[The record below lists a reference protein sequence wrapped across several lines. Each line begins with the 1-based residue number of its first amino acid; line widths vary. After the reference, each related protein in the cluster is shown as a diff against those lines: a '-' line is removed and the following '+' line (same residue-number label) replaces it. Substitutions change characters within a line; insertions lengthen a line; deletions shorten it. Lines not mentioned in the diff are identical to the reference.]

1 MIFKQYNI
9 EKTLYFVV
17 MNLTNLEIECFLA
30 ICEHKTIS
38 RAAESLYI
46 TQPSLSSRLKTL
58 ERELGGEL
66 FVRKKGSRDITLTPA
81 GKAFYKLALQYTEL
95 WSQMKGVFK
104 TAPNRLRIS
113 SLNSL
118 DTFLLPQVY
127 DNFLLQN
134 PDVELEIQSMDLS
147 AASHSILSGDTDLAF
162 TTGKSHDKS
171 LNQTIILKEPM
182 TIVFNKNLSLNSPA
196 NPQDLLA
203 HQELF
208 VDWSSDFTDWH
219 NEIFGD
225 SHPKLTVSIMS
236 HIKMFLESKP
246 CWAIVPVSVAT
257 GLEKDSN
264 LISRLATDFDLPY
277 RVVSIITLPDAAKNT
292 AIDRFCDCLKQ
303 TVSKYTI

>member
-38 RAAESLYI
+38 SAAESLYI

-264 LISRLATDFDLPY
+264 LISRLATDFELPY
-277 RVVSIITLPDAAKNT
+277 RVVSIITLPDADKNT
-292 AIDRFCDCLKQ
+292 AIDRFCNCLKQ